1 MGLICGWNIRNG
13 LVTRNKKAFSLLDD
27 EMNVFFYLQK
37 KKNLL
42 SYMRVLAKIEDSS
55 FREVG
60 STNV

>member
-1 MGLICGWNIRNG
+1 MMKW
-13 LVTRNKKAFSLLDD
+13 TYFST
-27 EMNVFFYLQK
+27 YKK

-55 FREVG
+55 FCEVG